1 MAIGP
6 STRIRCGYFP
16 YFPLFMYFLHFH
28 YFPHV
33 IPARTDHCE
42 SPHLLRGCA
51 GFQYSSLADFQPV
64 TTSASPMTNQTT
76 NQDRRPPP
84 PPPRRRRHPCYGGAA
99 AAAAPLLRGS
109 RGGGSVS
116 TIATRAA
123 FQLFSFSAFALFKY
137 WKATQLSS
145 CRVSSVWG
153 TQGGIFPR
161 AARAETLIFLWF
173 YKGFQLPRSSGVI
186 FPGRCARR
194 MRHLHSCLRFYKE
207 RTYAF

>member
-42 SPHLLRGCA
+42 SPYLLRGCA
-51 GFQYSSLADFQPV
+51 GFQYSSLAGFQPV
-64 TTSASPMTNQTT
+64 TTSASPI
-76 NQDRRPPP
+76 
-84 PPPRRRRHPCYGGAA
+84 
-99 AAAAPLLRGS
+99 S
-109 RGGGSVS
+109 SVS
-116 TIATRAA
+116 TISTLAA

-145 CRVSSVWG
+145 CRVSSFWG